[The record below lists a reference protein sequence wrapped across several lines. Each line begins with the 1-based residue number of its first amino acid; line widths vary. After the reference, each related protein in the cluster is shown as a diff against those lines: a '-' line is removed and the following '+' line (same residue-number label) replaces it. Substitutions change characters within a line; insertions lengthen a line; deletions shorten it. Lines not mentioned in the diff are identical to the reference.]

1 MRIIKN
7 EREILENYFT
17 ILENESGYEL
27 ETWTNEG
34 VDMIITIE
42 KNGDTL
48 LEQLKEYIDNFD
60 IDSEIDM
67 YRENEEYR
75 NNFTIKE
82 SLEDFESYIS
92 YVKDLI
98 EELETNKE
106 NEEFLEKLLDDED
119 MEDDEDYEP
128 LETLI
133 GVGVNDT
140 EKGLKII
147 LVGYNNNVLAEYEI
161 EMNIKGYKEIELFN
175 VCYEIS
181 KDIKDLYYSVGR
193 IPTQEEVLNVVRE
206 VMVK

>member
-34 VDMIITIE
+34 VDIIITIE

-119 MEDDEDYEP
+119 VEDDEDYEP

-147 LVGYNNNVLAEYEI
+147 LVGYNNNVLGEYEI

-193 IPTQEEVLNVVRE
+193 IPTQEEILNVVRE

>member
-1 MRIIKN
+1 MRIIRN
-7 EREILENYFT
+7 EKEILENYFT
-17 ILENESGYEL
+17 IFENKSGYEL

-48 LEQLKEYIDNFD
+48 LEQLKEYINNFD

-82 SLEDFESYIS
+82 SIKDFEDYIS

-106 NEEFLEKLLDDED
+106 NEEFLEELLDDED
-119 MEDDEDYEP
+119 MENDEDYKS
-128 LETLI
+128 LETLT

-147 LVGYNNNVLAEYEI
+147 LVGYNNNILGEYEI
-161 EMNIKGYKEIELFN
+161 EMNIKGYKEMELFN
-175 VCYEIS
+175 ICYEIS
-181 KDIKDLYYSVGR
+181 KNIKDLYYNVGR
-193 IPTQEEVLNVVRE
+193 VLTKEEVLNVVRG

>member
-92 YVKDLI
+92 YVKNLI

-147 LVGYNNNVLAEYEI
+147 LVGHNNNVLGEYEI